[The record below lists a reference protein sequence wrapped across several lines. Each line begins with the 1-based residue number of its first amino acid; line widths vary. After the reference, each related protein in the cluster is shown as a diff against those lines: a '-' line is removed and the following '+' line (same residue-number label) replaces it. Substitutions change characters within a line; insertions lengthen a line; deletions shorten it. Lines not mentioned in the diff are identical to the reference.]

1 MMGMKVG
8 QTEKFKFI
16 VRFAAV
22 YYCVQFFVHALY
34 YKIGEL
40 FIWEKTLFS
49 KVSASTI
56 GFLLLYIFI
65 TV

>member
-34 YKIGEL
+34 CKIAEL
-40 FIWEKTLFS
+40 FILEKTLFS